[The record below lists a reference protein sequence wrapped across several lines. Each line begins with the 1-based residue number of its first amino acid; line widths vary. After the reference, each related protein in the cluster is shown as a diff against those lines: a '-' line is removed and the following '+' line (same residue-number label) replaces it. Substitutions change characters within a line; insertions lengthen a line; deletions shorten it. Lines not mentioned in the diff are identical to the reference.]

1 MADEFDIEDLIYD
14 AVERACVDLIIY
26 KDNSVSGEEN
36 DHVVINCLQLHNL
49 DFVNKAPVYINIFI
63 KNYANGMPVRKKIK
77 EVKRAIEKAL
87 KGIVKPV
94 GMYFSLEVKF
104 SEMIKDAK
112 EGFYCKTINVEVI
125 TEK

>member
-14 AVERACVDLIIY
+14 AVECANVDMVIY
-26 KDNSVSGEEN
+26 KDNSITGEEN
-36 DHVVINCLQLHNL
+36 DHIVINCLQLHNL

-63 KNYANGMPVRKKIK
+63 KNYSNRMPNRKKMK
-77 EVKRAIEKAL
+77 KVKRAVEKAL
-87 KGIVKPV
+87 KDIVKPV

-104 SEMIKDAK
+104 SETLKDAK
-112 EGFYCKTINVEVI
+112 EGFNCKIINVEVI

>member
-14 AVERACVDLIIY
+14 AVERANVGMAIY
-26 KDNSVSGEEN
+26 KDNSLTGEEN
-36 DHVVINCLQLHNL
+36 DHIVINCLQLHNL

-63 KNYANGMPVRKKIK
+63 KNHANGMPNRKKIK
-77 EVKRAIEKAL
+77 EVKRAVERAL
-87 KGIVKPV
+87 KDIVKPV

-104 SEMIKDAK
+104 SETLKDAK
-112 EGFYCKTINVEVI
+112 EGFNCKTINVEVI